1 MLGNI
6 LCFFEWYIERVGS
19 IELLYVLLFWGFNY
33 IEWLILVII
42 FINNNLIFF
51 NKEDYLVIVIFNL
64 KFVYMELL
72 YSLNGFIN
80 LNIIYNVIIKFFN
93 I

>member
-1 MLGNI
+1 MI
-6 LCFFEWYIERVGS
+6 D
-19 IELLYVLLFWGFNY
+19 
-33 IEWLILVII
+33 LVIE
-42 FINNNLIFF
+42 FINNNVIFI

-80 LNIIYNVIIKFFN
+80 LNIIYNGIIKFFN